1 MTKTAQDTTADPT
14 KGASTD
20 KLESMARAILVD
32 LEAGNLT
39 SQAQA
44 YAATVIREHIRRMQN
59 TLNTY
64 RDPRKADQMH
74 G

>member
-1 MTKTAQDTTADPT
+1 MNQDTTADPT

-20 KLESMARAILVD
+20 KLQSMAKDVLSD
-32 LEAGNLT
+32 LEAGALNA
-39 SQAQA
+39 QGQA
-44 YAATVIREHIRRMQN
+44 YAATVIREHLRRLHN

-64 RDPRKADQMH
+64 RDHRTADQLH

>member
-1 MTKTAQDTTADPT
+1 MTQNAQDTTADPT

-20 KLESMARAILVD
+20 KLQSMARDVLSD

-39 SQAQA
+39 ASAQA

-64 RDPRKADQMH
+64 RDPRRADQVH